1 MKNEEKVV
9 NEIATATVTATE
21 AEVLTENEKGEAV
34 EAAMEVLPVY
44 VERKRVVGSDGRKF
58 WNYFVKGMR
67 KGKEIKAD
75 LTPKDMGGYAELDDI
90 FEDQDKV
97 LLTITNGTR
106 DNGGKKVRFTSY
118 SVFGEGDYGIK
129 YSISMKQRES
139 SDLSALEYLIAK
151 ARYESEHPEMLQK

>member
-9 NEIATATVTATE
+9 NENVTATVTATE

-44 VERKRVVGSDGRKF
+44 VERKRVTGGDGRKF
-58 WNYFVKGMR
+58 WNYLVKGMN

-75 LTPKDMGGYAELDDI
+75 LTPKDPGGYGVLDEI
-90 FEDQDKV
+90 FEGQDKV

-106 DNGGKKVRFTSY
+106 DSGGKKVRFTLY
-118 SVFGEGDYGIK
+118 SVVGEGDYGIK
-129 YSISMKQRES
+129 YSVAMKPRES
-139 SDLSALEYLIAK
+139 SDITWLELIINK
-151 ARYESEHPEMLQK
+151 ARYESEHPEILQK

>member
-9 NEIATATVTATE
+9 NEIATATVAATE

-118 SVFGEGDYGIK
+118 SVVGEGDYGIK

-151 ARYESEHPEMLQK
+151 ARYESEHPEILQK

>member
-9 NEIATATVTATE
+9 NEIATATE

-58 WNYFVKGMR
+58 WNYLVKGTR

-75 LTPKDMGGYAELDDI
+75 LIPKDMGGYAELDDI
-90 FEDQDKV
+90 FEGQDKV

-106 DNGGKKVRFTSY
+106 DNGGKKVKFTSY
-118 SVFGEGDYGIK
+118 SVVGEGDYGIK
-129 YSISMKQRES
+129 YSVAMKQRES
-139 SDLSALEYLIAK
+139 SDLGALEYLIAK
-151 ARYESEHPEMLQK
+151 ARYESEHPEILQK

>member
-21 AEVLTENEKGEAV
+21 AEVFTENEKGEAV

-58 WNYFVKGMR
+58 WNYFVKGTR

-118 SVFGEGDYGIK
+118 SVVGEGDYGIK
-129 YSISMKQRES
+129 YSIAMKQRES
-139 SDLSALEYLIAK
+139 SDLSALEYLINK
-151 ARYESEHPEMLQK
+151 ARYESEHPEILQK

>member
-44 VERKRVVGSDGRKF
+44 VERKRVTGGDGRKF
-58 WNYFVKGMR
+58 WNYFVKGMK

-75 LTPKDMGGYAELDDI
+75 LTPKDMGGYEQLDDI
-90 FEDQDKV
+90 FEDRDKV

-106 DNGGKKVRFTSY
+106 DSGGKKVKFTSY
-118 SVFGEGDYGIK
+118 SVVGEGDYGIK

-151 ARYESEHPEMLQK
+151 ARYESEHPEILQK